1 LRDKYRQA
9 IKLIDEENIQD
20 PNVES
25 FEGREYPKEL
35 LYSMRMTEWLNRLEP
50 NSSEPLR
57 LAARAQHVR
66 RWEIP
71 RNSYSAGRDGYKKWR
86 RFLFGFHSDKAS
98 EILRKVGYDENTIS
112 RVRSLI
118 KKENF
123 KTDPESQLLEDVVC
137 LVFLKYYFDDFA
149 IEHEEEKLIR
159 IVKQTWKKMSPSGHK
174 AALELRLSESASNL
188 IEKALK

>member
-1 LRDKYRQA
+1 MRDKYRQA

-25 FEGREYPKEL
+25 FEDREYPKEL
-35 LYSMRMTEWLNRLEP
+35 LYSMHMSEWLNRLEP

-57 LAARAQHVR
+57 LAARAQHIR

-71 RNSYSAGRDGYKKWR
+71 RNNYPMGRDGYKKWR

-98 EILRKVGYDENTIS
+98 EILMKVGYDENTIS
-112 RVRSLI
+112 RVQSLI

-137 LVFLKYYFDDFA
+137 LVFLEYYFNDFA